1 MPHILL
7 GHSMFLVWYPNQP
20 DLSLWMLVYGQV
32 SKTIVYC
39 QHSCNHLWLFQYA
52 QNYQKW
58 PTDYLGQLLSMWS
71 TECCV
76 SNFLWK
82 CFFLESLE
90 SSDRISLCYMVMM
103 VVVVIIILSYF
114 VKGDG
119 DILTVLECCT
129 ELPHRHLNSF
139 SGTCQIYK
147 RLSLFTFTFLH
158 LPNI

>member
-1 MPHILL
+1 
-7 GHSMFLVWYPNQP
+7 MFLVWYPNQP

-39 QHSCNHLWLFQYA
+39 QHSCNHLCLFQYA

-119 DILTVLECCT
+119 DILTVLKCCS
-129 ELPHRHLNSF
+129 ELPHRHLNSLLWIF
-139 SGTCQIYK
+139 CQIC
-147 RLSLFTFTFLH
+147 FTFHFHFPLFW
-158 LPNI
+158 N